1 MMKKIT
7 FLCLFL
13 FALYFSKSNEIE
25 FDYIVGKIIKLN
37 GDTLI
42 TKIHLTSL
50 SGNIVKKLYIENF
63 GHYLDEKN
71 KVRGLNANKING
83 FEVMVDSVMYKFYT
97 LNKTFLKKKT
107 IDKRKFYHLLNNKN
121 STLELYEYFN
131 TNGMLTGAAFGV
143 IGVLSAAEL
152 LENEF
157 VIKYNNDVIY
167 HPNKNYFKDGK
178 LGYILSDN
186 KELSQKIKDGIY
198 TYNDIPK
205 IIDEY
210 NKWYEAK

>member
-1 MMKKIT
+1 MKKISY
-7 FLCLFL
+7 LILFL
-13 FALYFSKSNEIE
+13 LSFSISKSNEIE

-37 GDTLI
+37 GDTLV

-50 SGNIVKKLYIENF
+50 NGNIVKKLYIENF

-71 KVRGLNANKING
+71 KVRGLDANKING
-83 FEVMVDSVMYKFYT
+83 FEVMVDSILYKFYV

-121 STLELYEYFN
+121 STIELYEYYN
-131 TNGMLTGAAFGV
+131 TNGLLAGAAFGV

-157 VIKYNNDVIY
+157 VIKFNKDVIY
-167 HPNKNYFKDGK
+167 HPNKNYFKEGK
-178 LGYILSDN
+178 LSYILSDE

-210 NKWYEAK
+210 NKWYDAK